1 MADEPRDAGLRSSV
15 RRAVDGA
22 FDATVG
28 RVGHTVTEAAMDVTG
43 ATAQQV
49 IEDLEPYLIQEAIPR
64 IVEGLTPYLTDTV
77 VPEVLE
83 GITGHLVADT
93 VPEIVDGVTAH
104 LVAVT
109 VPEVVAGVTPR
120 LVADLLPALL
130 EDLRPYLEAELV
142 PRIVEGLVP
151 HIQEQ
156 VAPEL
161 IDGLMPKIRDQVAPD
176 LIEALMPRI
185 EEQIAPQLVD
195 ALMPKIRD
203 QVAPDLIEALMPRI
217 EEQIAP
223 QLIDALMPKIRDQVA
238 PDLIDALMPRI
249 RDEVAPQLVDA
260 LMPTIT
266 DEIAPQLVD
275 SLMPKI
281 RTEVV
286 PLILDDIVDDPRVRD
301 LIREQ
306 SQGLFLDA
314 LESVRE
320 NLADADDLV
329 ERIGRRLLRQSP
341 RPQPESAVS
350 LMLDAA
356 GDEDT
361 TPARLTR
368 ENLAEQ
374 RSAWRAMPVPPAPPG
389 REFAH
394 AGALTRLV
402 AFGVDVTVVG
412 WLVSQGL
419 SALVNLLDSLFTPVP
434 QWLVVILGGI
444 AASFVPIYLGIS
456 WWLTGRSLGSWLVG
470 TRVCTP
476 DGRNPGFVRALVRSW
491 AGVLG
496 VVIWVLA
503 GVFSLFDRKRRSWLD
518 LLLHTEVRYVVPLD
532 QQRRYIREEL
542 QSRQAQAA
550 AGLTG
555 PEDDADTAPRR
566 HEATL
571 GPGPRVRSTCIAGLG
586 GSLPLNRDPRP
597 WRLHAPPSRAPAGR
611 HDHVPRRVPQDRDH
625 GAAVGVRQQPPAAD
639 GGRRPLSRQPAL
651 APPGGHGGHE
661 AHLGVGGAGRPSHRA
676 QVLGARGARGSRA
689 RGPGGDLQRGVRPGR

>member
-1 MADEPRDAGLRSSV
+1 MAEGPPDAGLRGGV
-15 RRAVDGA
+15 RRAVGGA
-22 FDATVG
+22 LDATVG
-28 RVGHTVTEAAMDVTG
+28 RVSHSVTEAAMDVTG
-43 ATAQQV
+43 ATAQQL

-64 IVEGLTPYLTDTV
+64 IVDGLTPYLTDTL

-83 GITGHLVADT
+83 GITDHLVADT
-93 VPEIVDGVTAH
+93 VPDIVDGVTAH

-109 VPEVVAGVTPR
+109 VPQVVDGVTPR
-120 LVADLLPALL
+120 LVADLLPRLL

-151 HIQEQ
+151 YIQEQ

-161 IDGLMPKIRDQVAPD
+161 IDGLMPKIRDEVAPQLIEALMPRIEEQIAPQLVDALMPKIRDEVAPD

-203 QVAPDLIEALMPRI
+203 
-217 EEQIAP
+217 
-223 QLIDALMPKIRDQVA
+223 
-238 PDLIDALMPRI
+238 
-249 RDEVAPQLVDA
+249 EV
-260 LMPTIT
+260 
-266 DEIAPQLVD
+266 APQLVD

-320 NLADADDLV
+320 NLADADVLV
-329 ERIGRRLLRQSP
+329 ERFGRHLVRKPP
-341 RPQPESAVS
+341 RPQAESAVT

-361 TPARLTR
+361 TPERLTR

-394 AGALTRLV
+394 AGAVTRLV
-402 AFGVDVTVVG
+402 AFALDTTLVA

-419 SALVNLLDSLFTPVP
+419 SALVSVLDTVFDPAP
-434 QWLVVILGGI
+434 KWLVALLSGI
-444 AASFVPIYLGIS
+444 AASLVPIYLGVC
-456 WWLTGRSLGSWLVG
+456 WWLAGRTIGSMVVG

-476 DGRNPGFVRALVRSW
+476 DGRNPGLVRALVRAW
-491 AGVLG
+491 IGVLG
-496 VVIWVLA
+496 VVVWIVS
-503 GVFSLFDRKRRSWLD
+503 GVFSLFDPKRRSWLD
-518 LLLHTEVRYVVPLD
+518 HLTNTEVRYVVPLD
-532 QQRRYIREEL
+532 QQRRYIREAVQER
-542 QSRQAQAA
+542 QEQAQAN
-550 AGLTG
+550 TG
-555 PEDDADTAPRR
+555 PT
-566 HEATL
+566 
-571 GPGPRVRSTCIAGLG
+571 
-586 GSLPLNRDPRP
+586 
-597 WRLHAPPSRAPAGR
+597 
-611 HDHVPRRVPQDRDH
+611 
-625 GAAVGVRQQPPAAD
+625 AAD
-639 GGRRPLSRQPAL
+639 AATGTSA
-651 APPGGHGGHE
+651 E
-661 AHLGVGGAGRPSHRA
+661 A
-676 QVLGARGARGSRA
+676 
-689 RGPGGDLQRGVRPGR
+689 

>member
-1 MADEPRDAGLRSSV
+1 MADQPRDAGLRSSV

-28 RVGHTVTEAAMDVTG
+28 RVGHSVTEAAMDVTG

-64 IVEGLTPYLTDTV
+64 IVEGLTPYLTDTL

-83 GITGHLVADT
+83 GITDHLVADT
-93 VPEIVDGVTAH
+93 VPDIVDGVTAH

-161 IDGLMPKIRDQVAPD
+161 IDGLMPKIRD
-176 LIEALMPRI
+176 E
-185 EEQIAPQLVD
+185 
-195 ALMPKIRD
+195 
-203 QVAPDLIEALMPRI
+203 VAPDLIEALMPRI

-223 QLIDALMPKIRDQVA
+223 QLIDALMPTIR
-238 PDLIDALMPRI
+238 
-249 RDEVAPQLVDA
+249 
-260 LMPTIT
+260 
-266 DEIAPQLVD
+266 DEIAPRLVD

-329 ERIGRRLLRQSP
+329 ERIGRRLLRRAP

-419 SALVNLLDSLFTPVP
+419 SAVVNLLDSLFTPVP

-444 AASFVPIYLGIS
+444 AASFVPIYIGIS

-503 GVFSLFDRKRRSWLD
+503 GIFSLFDRKRRSWLD

-542 QSRQAQAA
+542 QRRQEHAA
-550 AGLTG
+550 AGLTH
-555 PEDDADTAPRR
+555 PEDDVDAAP
-566 HEATL
+566 
-571 GPGPRVRSTCIAGLG
+571 V
-586 GSLPLNRDPRP
+586 
-597 WRLHAPPSRAPAGR
+597 AP
-611 HDHVPRRVPQDRDH
+611 
-625 GAAVGVRQQPPAAD
+625 
-639 GGRRPLSRQPAL
+639 
-651 APPGGHGGHE
+651 
-661 AHLGVGGAGRPSHRA
+661 
-676 QVLGARGARGSRA
+676 
-689 RGPGGDLQRGVRPGR
+689 

>member
-185 EEQIAPQLVD
+185 EEQIAPQL
-195 ALMPKIRD
+195 
-203 QVAPDLIEALMPRI
+203 
-217 EEQIAP
+217 
-223 QLIDALMPKIRDQVA
+223 IDALMPKIRDQVA

-329 ERIGRRLLRQSP
+329 ERIGRRLLRQKP

-350 LMLDAA
+350 LMLGAA

-503 GVFSLFDRKRRSWLD
+503 GDLQPVRPQAPLVAGPAPAHRGSLRGAPR
-518 LLLHTEVRYVVPLD
+518 P
-532 QQRRYIREEL
+532 
-542 QSRQAQAA
+542 AA
-550 AGLTG
+550 PVHPGGAPESPGTG
-555 PEDDADTAPRR
+555 CGRAHRPRGRCGHGALRR

-586 GSLPLNRDPRP
+586 GSLPLNRDARP

-611 HDHVPRRVPQDRDH
+611 HDHVPRGVPQDRDH